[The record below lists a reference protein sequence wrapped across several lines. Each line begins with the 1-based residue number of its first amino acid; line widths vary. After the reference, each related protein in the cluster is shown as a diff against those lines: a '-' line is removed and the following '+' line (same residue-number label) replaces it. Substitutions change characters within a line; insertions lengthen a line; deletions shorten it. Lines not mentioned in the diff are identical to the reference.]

1 MSSLDPMATAIDWLD
16 AYRAASLSIVDLY
29 ATDAVLECDCDG
41 TKTIQGHAAI
51 TEYWR
56 QRFVEKPADELV
68 DLQVDGEG
76 IVVSF
81 KVPAEIVQATLHFD
95 SDGKI
100 RRSVCRPRPDT

>member
-1 MSSLDPMATAIDWLD
+1 MSSVDPMAAAIDWLD

-29 ATDAVLECDCDG
+29 ATDAVLACDCDG
-41 TKTIQGHAAI
+41 PKTIQGHAAI

-68 DLQVDGEG
+68 DLQVDGEA

-81 KVPAEIVQATLHFD
+81 KVHADSVQATLHFD

-100 RRSVCRPRPDT
+100 RRSICNPRPNA